1 MVASC
6 RDENM
11 RARAGYVAGGL
22 VDQLDNLPTLYEPP
36 RERQR
41 RFPFVTTL
49 SERCTARERRRR
61 EFYSLRLLRT
71 LNAFCAQAPER
82 RGNNSLTSGA

>member
-1 MVASC
+1 M
-6 RDENM
+6 DP
-11 RARAGYVAGGL
+11 
-22 VDQLDNLPTLYEPP
+22 LDNLPTLYEPP

-61 EFYSLRLLRT
+61 KHKALFVGGGEIGSER
-71 LNAFCAQAPER
+71 AQCV
-82 RGNNSLTSGA
+82 L